1 MYTGHVVNTLCDI
14 CFVKNSTT
22 ESLWHNTI
30 LSLCEDFKQLAQEK
44 KKKEC
49 SQEKVFIII
58 IT

>member
-22 ESLWHNTI
+22 ESLWHKTI
-30 LSLCEDFKQLAQEK
+30 LSLCEDFKQLAQG

-58 IT
+58 MT

>member
-30 LSLCEDFKQLAQEK
+30 LSLCEDFKQLAKEK
-44 KKKEC
+44 KKKNVA
-49 SQEKVFIII
+49 KKKFLL
-58 IT
+58 